1 MPALTLASRDG
12 LCEMTKAT
20 KIELALLAVAGLLAI
35 LFVALKMNGVL
46 DWAWFWV
53 LSPLWGL
60 FLLAALLIVAT
71 ILTVWLWDPWH

>member
-1 MPALTLASRDG
+1 
-12 LCEMTKAT
+12 MTKAT
-20 KIELALLAVAGLLAI
+20 KVELAVLTVAGLLAI

-60 FLLAALLIVAT
+60 FLFAVLLIVVT

>member
-1 MPALTLASRDG
+1 
-12 LCEMTKAT
+12 MTKAT
-20 KIELALLAVAGLLAI
+20 KIELALLTVAGLLAI

-60 FLLAALLIVAT
+60 FLFAVLLIVVT

>member
-1 MPALTLASRDG
+1 MGA
-12 LCEMTKAT
+12 MTKAT
-20 KIELALLAVAGLLAI
+20 KVELAVLTVAGLLAI

-60 FLLAALLIVAT
+60 FLFAVLLIVVT

>member
-1 MPALTLASRDG
+1 
-12 LCEMTKAT
+12 MTKAT
-20 KIELALLAVAGLLAI
+20 KIELVVLTVAGLLAI

-60 FLLAALLIVAT
+60 FLFAVLLIVVT

>member
-1 MPALTLASRDG
+1 
-12 LCEMTKAT
+12 MTKAS
-20 KIELALLAVAGLLAI
+20 KIELAVLTVAGLLAI

-60 FLLAALLIVAT
+60 FLFAVLLIVVT